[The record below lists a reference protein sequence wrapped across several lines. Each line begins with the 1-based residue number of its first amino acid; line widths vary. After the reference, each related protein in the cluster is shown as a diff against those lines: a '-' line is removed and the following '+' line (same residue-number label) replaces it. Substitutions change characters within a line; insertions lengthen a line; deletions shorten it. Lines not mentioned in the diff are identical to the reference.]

1 MKPAEQVIAILEA
14 LGYEKIE
21 VDYESFDPQPGY
33 EEGHDGTWR
42 TPSHNKWLKQI
53 DAQHVMCVGRYFVHV
68 ATGQIYADFDGPDNG
83 DNGRGKFDFLNDLN
97 AIFVAE
103 QTLSSEE
110 RIDYVIILGRVC
122 GRSKHGDHNWDLVC
136 ATASQRAETFLRIKG
151 KWKD

>member
-33 EEGHDGTWR
+33 EEGPDGTWR

-53 DAQHVMCVGRYFVHV
+53 DAQRVMCVGRYFVHV
-68 ATGQIYADFDGPDNG
+68 TTGQIYADFDGPNNG

-97 AIFVAE
+97 AMHEAIMAQDV
-103 QTLSSEE
+103 TTRD
-110 RIDYVIILGRVC
+110 RINMQLFEILDPRRPFIIDRAV
-122 GRSKHGDHNWDLVC
+122 N
-136 ATASQRAETFLRIKG
+136 ATAAQRAEAFLRTIG